1 VAHFHC
7 EVAPSG
13 YKLAGDL
20 ERRERNFMYCQSCG
34 AECQPGLNFCNRCG
48 AAVNT
53 PLVQQELVPI
63 DIRSPVRVLGVTI
76 TLTTLIGLTILF
88 IGLAG
93 LASWQIH
100 ADNITAIGIVGLLAL
115 LGIDFS
121 LIRLLSRVLGV
132 APQRR
137 QLSLP
142 FTKNSAT
149 KELYTPPHQR
159 MPPLPE
165 GVPSVTEHTTRTFT
179 PVYREPRS

>member
-1 VAHFHC
+1 
-7 EVAPSG
+7 
-13 YKLAGDL
+13 
-20 ERRERNFMYCQSCG
+20 MYCQTCG
-34 AECQPGLNFCNRCG
+34 AECQPGLNYCNRCG
-48 AAVNT
+48 TAVSA
-53 PLVQQELVPI
+53 PVVKQELVPV
-63 DIRSPVRVLGVTI
+63 DIRSPVRVLGVTV

-93 LASWQIH
+93 LASWGVH
-100 ADNITAIGIVGLLAL
+100 PDNITALGITGLFVL

-142 FTKNSAT
+142 FTRNSAT
-149 KELYTPPHQR
+149 KELYAPPQQR
-159 MPPLPE
+159 MPTLAE

-179 PVYREPRS
+179 PAYREPRS